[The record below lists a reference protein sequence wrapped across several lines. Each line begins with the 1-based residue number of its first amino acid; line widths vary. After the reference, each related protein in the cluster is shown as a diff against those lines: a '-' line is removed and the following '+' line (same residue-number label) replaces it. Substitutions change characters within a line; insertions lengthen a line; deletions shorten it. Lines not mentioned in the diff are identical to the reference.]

1 MNPAR
6 SFWEKHFL
14 GMEALV
20 AVVLAVAFGAW
31 FAFCGGTSFID
42 EFIHENRT
50 DIYTT
55 TAGIAGTL
63 LGFSITAV
71 SLILTFI
78 SSERLTILRESPAY
92 PVLWKTFFQ
101 TIGVLGL
108 LTITSL
114 ACLTVDKDGAP
125 AVWFAIPLSFYF
137 FSMILSVLRFYRVV
151 WILKRIIDILTK
163 PKPKRE

>member
-6 SFWEKHFL
+6 RFWEKHFL
-14 GMEALV
+14 GIEALA
-20 AVVLAVAFGAW
+20 AVVPAVALGVW
-31 FAFCGGTSFID
+31 FIFCGGTSFID

-50 DIYTT
+50 AIYWT

-78 SSERLTILRESPAY
+78 SSERLAILRGSSAY
-92 PVLWKTFFQ
+92 RSLWKTFFQ
-101 TIGVLGL
+101 TIHVLGL

-114 ACLTVDKDGAP
+114 VCLIVDNGSAP
-125 AVWFAIPLSFYF
+125 VIWFVIPVF
-137 FSMILSVLRFYRVV
+137 FFLIILSVLRLCRVV
-151 WILKRIIDILTK
+151 WILERIVDLLTK
-163 PKPKRE
+163 P

>member
-1 MNPAR
+1 MTHAIL
-6 SFWEKHFL
+6 FWRRHFL
-14 GMEALV
+14 GIEALV
-20 AVVLAVAFGAW
+20 AVVLAVAFGVW

-42 EFIHENRT
+42 EFTHENRT

-78 SSERLTILRESPAY
+78 SSERLAILRGSPAY
-92 PVLWKTFFQ
+92 RVLWKTFFQ

-114 ACLTVDKDGAP
+114 VCLIVDKDGAP

-151 WILKRIIDILTK
+151 WILERIVNLLTK
-163 PKPKRE
+163 P